1 MSRVEPNVIRES
13 FFDADGNAANEGDPS
28 AVQAEIVWL
37 DDDGKEQRTNV
48 DLA

>member
-1 MSRVEPNVIRES
+1 MSTVEPSVIRES
-13 FFDADGNAANEGDPS
+13 FFDADGNAADKDDPS

-37 DDDGKEQRTNV
+37 DDDGNEQRTYA